1 VPAQLKAATDHGRKV
16 FNDAE
21 LRAAGITRFAAEAI
35 PQLDDDED
43 EDDDEEAFPLPE
55 YDLEPTQ
62 AAATSTEDVV
72 APTTVIK
79 ILDDDAPDEPTAA
92 AVEKRWALEG
102 ADGSGLEALKAA
114 VLHLT
119 EVCCAAFLSHVSD
132 RLKGHAC
139 RHVLQND
146 LPIFERSQ
154 KAIRKQGPGQG
165 SIRGGGQPSVGH
177 GRAQAGPARSDRAQH
192 LSEYLDRR
200 RVRGRERHDP
210 RVRWRR
216 RAQCAPT
223 KGRRQAANAL
233 TTAVTPLHG
242 RLDWLLFVESGL
254 QRCVKFDPVPH
265 QSYSPNKPCAF

>member
-1 VPAQLKAATDHGRKV
+1 MAHGVLPLHHTTKQKHRRPVFYGRPTVWQRLSQLGSGRWSKRVFVALAVLLIVYRLSTHVSTSSVVPAQLKAATDHGRKV

-79 ILDDDAPDEPTAA
+79 ILDDDAPDEPSTA

-114 VLHLT
+114 ILHMT
-119 EVCCAAFLSHVSD
+119 EVCCAAFLYHVSD
-132 RLKGHAC
+132 RLRTRPSSCFPRLLARIRAPPK
-139 RHVLQND
+139 
-146 LPIFERSQ
+146 SYS
-154 KAIRKQGPGQG
+154 KA
-165 SIRGGGQPSVGH
+165 RGW
-177 GRAQAGPARSDRAQH
+177 ARSH
-192 LSEYLDRR
+192 SW
-200 RVRGRERHDP
+200 
-210 RVRWRR
+210 WR
-216 RAQCAPT
+216 PT
-223 KGRRQAANAL
+223 FGPTWSSSSR
-233 TTAVTPLHG
+233 
-242 RLDWLLFVESGL
+242 
-254 QRCVKFDPVPH
+254 
-265 QSYSPNKPCAF
+265 PCTK